1 VSFRA
6 SRHRLAASSLAR
18 VPSTRRSLRPCHAG
32 RVASETL
39 VLIAALAVLVLP
51 TAAEASRTQRTMV
64 EDTAQLLASDPDT
77 RARTLDELKGLGVQ
91 VIKVRVSWR
100 DIAPDGDSEA
110 RPEGFDAADHTAY
123 PEAGWAPYDALV
135 RDAAQRGFRIF
146 LMLSPPAPEWATQRG
161 ERAGHAGVLRT
172 SPEEFAAFVRAIGTR
187 YAGGFADLPRV
198 SMWSI
203 WNEPNH
209 PQFIQP
215 LSERRGGR
223 MTPSA
228 PHQYRALYVAAR
240 QALADTGHDRD
251 TILFGEILPIGQGRL
266 GVTNT
271 IRPILWLREF
281 FCVDGNYRPYRG
293 RAARLRGCTQFP
305 PIRTSGFAYHAYT
318 RPTGPRT
325 RLPSNDD
332 ATIGQI
338 IRIERALDLIAR
350 TRRVR
355 RGLAIYN
362 TEFGIQTEPPDCVG
376 FGAPLVDQA
385 AFINEAEYISY
396 TRPRVK
402 TYSNY
407 LLIDDRVHLE
417 RPPGTNQRYGGFQTG
432 LRFGENALLCE
443 SPAVRFDYA
452 EEKPAYAAFRTPIYV
467 RRLGARGVEVFG
479 RARPRGRQS
488 QVIEV
493 LRSGR
498 VVRTVEAR
506 GYFRI
511 RLATPARGVWQL
523 RWSFGGQEFLSRRAF
538 ALADPPPDR

>member
-1 VSFRA
+1 MTRGLAPLVALCAVVASAALPAAAAA
-6 SRHRLAASSLAR
+6 SRS
-18 VPSTRRSLRPCHAG
+18 
-32 RVASETL
+32 
-39 VLIAALAVLVLP
+39 
-51 TAAEASRTQRTMV
+51 QRTMV
-64 EDTAQLLASDPDT
+64 EDTAQLLASGPDT
-77 RARTLDELKGLGVQ
+77 RARALDELKGLGVQ
-91 VIKVRVSWR
+91 VIKVRVQWR
-100 DIAPDGDSEA
+100 DIAPEGNSET

-123 PEAGWAPYDALV
+123 PEAGWAPYDGLV
-135 RDAAQRGFRIF
+135 RDAAARGFRIF
-146 LMLSPPAPEWATQRG
+146 LMLSPPAPEWATARG

-172 SPEEFAAFVRAIGTR
+172 SPDEFAAFVRAIGTR
-187 YAGGFADLPRV
+187 YGGAFADIPRV

-215 LSERRGGR
+215 LSERRGGT
-223 MTPSA
+223 MIPSA

-266 GVTNT
+266 GPTNT
-271 IRPILWLREF
+271 IRPLLWLREF
-281 FCVDGNYRPYRG
+281 FCLDSAYRPYRG
-293 RAARLRGCTQFP
+293 RAARLRGCAGFP
-305 PIRTSGFAYHAYT
+305 LIRTSGFAYHAYT

-325 RLPSNDD
+325 RVPSEDD

-338 IRIERALDLIAR
+338 ARVERALDLIAR

-355 RGLAIYN
+355 RALPIYN

-376 FGAPLVDQA
+376 FGAPLDDQA

-407 LLIDDRVHLE
+407 LLIDDRIHLE
-417 RPPGTNQRYGGFQTG
+417 RDPGTNQRYGGFQTG

-443 SPAVRFDYA
+443 SPTVRFDYG

-467 RRLGARGVEVFG
+467 RRLGPRSVEVFG
-479 RARPRGRQS
+479 RARPRGRQP
-488 QVIEV
+488 QPVEV

-498 VVRTVEAR
+498 LVRMVEAR
-506 GYFRI
+506 GYFRV
-511 RLATPARGVWQL
+511 RLRSAARGVWQL
-523 RWSFGGQEFLSRRAF
+523 RWSSGGQEFLSRRTV
-538 ALADPPPDR
+538 ALPDPSPATR

>member
-1 VSFRA
+1 MIS
-6 SRHRLAASSLAR
+6 RLAPLAALC
-18 VPSTRRSLRPCHAG
+18 VV
-32 RVASETL
+32 VASL
-39 VLIAALAVLVLP
+39 VLAPAAG
-51 TAAEASRTQRTMV
+51 ASPSQRTMV

-77 RARTLDELKGLGVQ
+77 RARSLDELKALGVN
-91 VIKVRVSWR
+91 VVKVRVHWR
-100 DIAPDGDSEA
+100 DIAPDGASET

-123 PEAGWAPYDALV
+123 PEAGWAPYDGLV
-135 RDAAQRGFRIF
+135 RDASQRGLRIF
-146 LMLSPPAPEWATQRG
+146 LMLSPPAPEWATRRG

-172 SPEEFAAFVRAIGTR
+172 SPDEFGAFVRATGTR
-187 YAGGFADLPRV
+187 YGGGFADLPRI

-215 LSERRGGR
+215 LSERLGGR

-240 QALADTGHDRD
+240 QALADTRHDRD

-266 GVTNT
+266 GATNT

-281 FCVDGNYRPYRG
+281 FCVDRNYRPLRG
-293 RAARLRGCTQFP
+293 RAARVRRCGQFP

-325 RLPSNDD
+325 RVPHEDD

-338 IRIERALDLIAR
+338 ARVERALDRIAR

-355 RGLAIYN
+355 RNLAIYN

-376 FGAPLVDQA
+376 FGAPLEDQA
-385 AFINEAEYISY
+385 AFINEAEFISFA
-396 TRPRVK
+396 RPRLK

-407 LLIDDRVHLE
+407 LLIDDRIHLE
-417 RPPGTNQRYGGFQTG
+417 QPPGTNQRYGGFQTG
-432 LRFGENALLCE
+432 LRFGDNALLCQ

-467 RRLGARGVEVFG
+467 RRLGARSVEVFG
-479 RARPRGRQS
+479 RARPRGRQP
-488 QVIEV
+488 QLVEV
-493 LRSGR
+493 LRSR
-498 VVRTVEAR
+498 QVVRTVEAR
-506 GYFRI
+506 GYFRL
-511 RLATPARGVWQL
+511 RLRTSARGVWQL
-523 RWSFGGQEFLSRRAF
+523 RWSFGDQVFLSRRAS
-538 ALADPPPDR
+538 ALPDPPPTTR